1 LSLLLT
7 GIGVSRGIV
16 IGQAHVADGE
26 PLEVLEYNLPRSEID
41 RELERYHQA
50 RAAAK
55 EQLRDVRA
63 QIPDHAPAEIG
74 AFIDTHLLM
83 LDDEALTD
91 AVERLIDREQCNAEW
106 ALQNQR
112 DRLVAVFDEMEDP
125 YLRTRRDDVD
135 HVVNRVQRL
144 LIRGE
149 DFWTDSDGEVG
160 AYPVLVAEDISPA
173 DVVLMQNRGIRALIT
188 ESGGPLSHTSIIA
201 RSLGI
206 PAVVGLHRARQL
218 LRDGEPLI
226 VDGLKGAVFANPA
239 EREIDYYRR
248 KRRELFKHVRELK
261 SLRGQPAQTL
271 DGSRI
276 QLMANIEL
284 PEDLKLFNKTGG
296 DGIGLYRTEFL
307 YMNRPDFPSEEEQY
321 ERYQDLLKAAAGSPV
336 TIRTLDLGADKR
348 AMGQNQGPED
358 AHNPALGLRGIR
370 FSLSEPTVFLNQ
382 LRALLRASADAP
394 LKIMLPLVATTQEVL
409 QASQMIEVAK
419 QTLDAR
425 GQDYDPALPVG
436 AMIEVP
442 SAALTA
448 HQIARHVDFLSIGTN
463 DLIQYTLAID
473 RVDDHVN
480 YLYDPVHPSVLKLI
494 SNTLQ
499 AGRRADIPVSMCGE
513 MAGDPQ
519 YTRLLLGLGLRE
531 FSMHPSTLLE
541 VKRVIN
547 RTNLRELR
555 GRTRAFLRNSDP
567 ARAPDLLRRLNNRS
581 DS

>member
-1 LSLLLT
+1 MSLLLN

-26 PLEVLEYNLPRSEID
+26 PMEILEYNLPRPELDSEVD
-41 RELERYHQA
+41 RFHQA
-50 RAAAK
+50 REAAK
-55 EQLRDVRA
+55 EQLSKVRE
-63 QIPDHAPAEIG
+63 QIPEHAPTEIG

-83 LDDEALTD
+83 LDDEALSK
-91 AVERLIDREQCNAEW
+91 AVEDLIRQEQCNAEW
-106 ALQNQR
+106 ALQKQR
-112 DRLVAVFDEMEDP
+112 DQLVAVFDEMDDP

-144 LIRGE
+144 LTRGE
-149 DFWTDSDGEVG
+149 DFWEEAHDEVG
-160 AYPVLVAEDISPA
+160 AYPILVAEDLSPA
-173 DVVLMQNRGIRALIT
+173 DLVMMQSRGVRALIT
-188 ESGGPLSHTSIIA
+188 ESGGPLSHTSILA

-218 LRDGEPLI
+218 LRDGESLI
-226 VDGLKGAVFANPA
+226 IDGLKGAVFANPG
-239 EREIDYYRR
+239 EREIAFYRR
-248 KRRELFKHVRELK
+248 KRRELWKHVRELK
-261 SLRGQPAQTL
+261 SLRGARAETL
-271 DGSRI
+271 DGTRI

-284 PEDLKLFNKTGG
+284 PEDLKLYQKTGG

-307 YMNRPDFPSEEEQY
+307 YMNRPDFPDEDEQH
-321 ERYQDLLKAAAGSPV
+321 ERYQELLAAADGAPV

-348 AMGQNQGPED
+348 LRGSDRGPED
-358 AHNPALGLRGIR
+358 ARNPALGLRGIR
-370 FSLSEPTVFLNQ
+370 YSLSEPNTFLKQ

-394 LKIMLPLVATTQEVL
+394 LRIMLPLVTTAQEVL
-409 QASQMIEVAK
+409 QAQQMVEVAK

-425 GQDYDPALPVG
+425 GQDYDPAVPIG

-499 AGRRADIPVSMCGE
+499 AGQRIGIPVSMCGE

-541 VKRVIN
+541 VKRVIT
-547 RTNLRELR
+547 RTNLRDLK
-555 GRTRAFLRNSDP
+555 GRTRAFMQNTDP
-567 ARAPDLLRRLNNRS
+567 GRAPDLLRRLNANQG
-581 DS
+581 

>member
-1 LSLLLT
+1 MSLLLT

-26 PLEVLEYNLPRSEID
+26 PMEILEYNLPRAEIGSEV
-41 RELERYHQA
+41 ERFHQA
-50 RAAAK
+50 RESAK
-55 EQLRDVRA
+55 AQLQNVRK
-63 QIPDHAPAEIG
+63 QIPTDAPAEIG

-83 LDDEALTD
+83 LDDEALSE
-91 AVERLIDREQCNAEW
+91 AVARIIRQEQCNAEW
-106 ALQNQR
+106 ALQAQR
-112 DRLVAVFDEMEDP
+112 DELVAVFDQMEDP

-135 HVVNRVQRL
+135 HVVSRVQRL
-144 LIRGE
+144 LMRGDDIWDE
-149 DFWTDSDGEVG
+149 EKSRAG
-160 AYPVLVAEDISPA
+160 AYPILVAEDVSPA
-173 DVVLMQNRGIRALIT
+173 DVVLMQSRGIRALIT
-188 ESGGPLSHTSIIA
+188 ESGGPLSHTSILA

-206 PAVVGLHRARQL
+206 PAVMGLHRARQL
-218 LRDGEPLI
+218 LRDGESLI
-226 VDGLKGAVFANPA
+226 IDGLKGAVFANPG
-239 EREIDYYRR
+239 EREVAYYRH

-261 SLRGQPAQTL
+261 GLRGEPACTL
-271 DGSRI
+271 DGTRI
-276 QLMANIEL
+276 QLLANIEL
-284 PEDLKLFNKTGG
+284 PEDLRLFRKTGG

-307 YMNRPDFPSEEEQY
+307 YMNRPDFPDEEEQY
-321 ERYQDLLKAAAGSPV
+321 RSYLEILAQADGMPV

-348 AMGQNQGPED
+348 LIGRETGPD
-358 AHNPALGLRGIR
+358 DGHNPALGLRGIR
-370 FSLSEPTVFLNQ
+370 YSLSEPGIFLKQ

-394 LKIMLPLVATTQEVL
+394 LRIMLPLVATTQEVL
-409 QASQMIEVAK
+409 QAQQMIEVAK
-419 QTLDAR
+419 QSLDAR
-425 GQDYDPALPVG
+425 GQDYDPAIPVG

-499 AGRRADIPVSMCGE
+499 AGRRAGIPVSMCGE

-541 VKRVIN
+541 VKRVIT
-547 RTNLRELR
+547 RTRLDELR
-555 GRTRAFLRNSDP
+555 GRTRSFLQNSDP
-567 ARAPDLLRRLNNRS
+567 ARAPDLLRRLNATH
-581 DS
+581 

>member
-1 LSLLLT
+1 LSLLLN

-26 PLEVLEYNLPRSEID
+26 PMEILEYTLPRSEVD
-41 RELERYHQA
+41 SEVQRFHQA
-50 RAAAK
+50 RETAK
-55 EQLRDVRA
+55 EQLRKVRE
-63 QIPDHAPAEIG
+63 QIPEHAPAEIG
-74 AFIDTHLLM
+74 TFIDTHLLM
-83 LDDEALTD
+83 LDDETLSS
-91 AVERLIDREQCNAEW
+91 AVEDIIHQEQCNAEW

-112 DRLVAVFDEMEDP
+112 DQLVAVFDEMEDP

-135 HVVNRVQRL
+135 HVVSRVQRL
-144 LIRGE
+144 LTRGE
-149 DFWTDSDGEVG
+149 SPWEEVHDELG
-160 AYPVLVAEDISPA
+160 AYPILVTEDLSPA
-173 DVVLMQNRGIRALIT
+173 DLVLMQNRGIRALIT
-188 ESGGPLSHTSIIA
+188 ESGGPLSHTSILA

-218 LRDGEPLI
+218 LRDGESLI
-226 VDGLKGAVFANPA
+226 IDGLKGAVFANPG
-239 EREIDYYRR
+239 EREIAFYRR
-248 KRRELFKHVRELK
+248 KRRELWKHVRELK
-261 SLRGQPAQTL
+261 SLRGAPAETL
-271 DGSRI
+271 DGVRI

-284 PEDLKLFNKTGG
+284 PDDMKLFEKTGG

-307 YMNRPDFPSEEEQY
+307 YMNRPDFPDEEEQY
-321 ERYQDLLKAAAGSPV
+321 ERYRELLAAAGGAPV

-348 AMGQNQGPED
+348 LTGQDRGPED
-358 AHNPALGLRGIR
+358 PRNPALGLRGIR
-370 FSLSEPTVFLNQ
+370 YSLNEPRIFLEQ

-394 LKIMLPLVATTQEVL
+394 LRIMLPLVATTQEVL
-409 QASQMIEVAK
+409 QAQQMMEVAK
-419 QTLDAR
+419 HTLDAR
-425 GQDYDPALPVG
+425 GQDYDPAIPVG

-448 HQIARHVDFLSIGTN
+448 HQIARHVDFFSIGTN

-499 AGRRADIPVSMCGE
+499 AGRRANIPVSMCGE

-541 VKRVIN
+541 VKRVIT
-547 RTNLRELR
+547 RTHLQHLK
-555 GRTRAFLRNSDP
+555 GRTRSFMQNTDP
-567 ARAPDLLRRLNNRS
+567 GRAPDLLRKLNRL
-581 DS
+581 

>member
-1 LSLLLT
+1 MSLLLT

-26 PLEVLEYNLPRSEID
+26 PLEILEYNLPQSEIPNEVD
-41 RELERYHQA
+41 RYEQA
-50 RAAAK
+50 RQAAK
-55 EQLRDVRA
+55 RQLRAVRD
-63 QIPDHAPAEIG
+63 QIPEHAPAEIG

-83 LDDEALTD
+83 LDDEALSE
-91 AVERLIDREQCNAEW
+91 AVESIIREQQCNAEW
-106 ALQNQR
+106 ALQSQR
-112 DRLVAVFDEMEDP
+112 DELVAVFDEMEDP

-144 LIRGE
+144 LIRGDE
-149 DFWTDSDGEVG
+149 LWNEQQREAS
-160 AYPVLVAEDISPA
+160 AYPVVVAEDISPA
-173 DVVLMQNRGIRALIT
+173 DVVLMQSRGVRALIT

-239 EREIDYYRR
+239 EREIEYYRR

-261 SLRGQPAQTL
+261 SLRGQAAETL
-271 DGSRI
+271 DGARI

-284 PEDLKLFNKTGG
+284 PEDLKLFRKTGG

-307 YMNRPDFPSEEEQY
+307 YMNRPDFPSEDEQY
-321 ERYQDLLKAAAGSPV
+321 ERYQELLATADGLPV

-348 AMGQNQGPED
+348 ALGRDHGPED

-370 FSLSEPTVFLNQ
+370 FSLSEPNVFLKQ

-394 LKIMLPLVATTQEVL
+394 LRIMLPLVATTQEVL
-409 QASQMIEVAK
+409 QAQQMIEVAK
-419 QTLDAR
+419 QSLDAR
-425 GQDYDPALPVG
+425 GQDYDPAVPIG

-448 HQIARHVDFLSIGTN
+448 HQIARQVDFLSIGTN

-494 SNTLQ
+494 SNILQ
-499 AGRRADIPVSMCGE
+499 AGRRAGIPVSMCGE

-541 VKRVIN
+541 VKRVIT

-555 GRTRAFLRNSDP
+555 GKTRAFLRNADP
-567 ARAPDLLRRLNNRS
+567 ARTPDLLRRLNTRH
-581 DS
+581 

>member
-1 LSLLLT
+1 MSLLLT

-26 PLEVLEYNLPRSEID
+26 PMEILEYNIPRAEIAG
-41 RELERYHQA
+41 EIERFDQA
-50 RAAAK
+50 REAAK
-55 EQLRDVRA
+55 NQLHDVRK
-63 QIPDHAPAEIG
+63 QIPNHAPNEIG
-74 AFIDTHLLM
+74 AFIDMHLLM
-83 LDDEALTD
+83 LDDDALSG
-91 AVERLIDREQCNAEW
+91 AVTRIIDREQCNAEW
-106 ALQNQR
+106 ALQTQR
-112 DRLVAVFDEMEDP
+112 DQLVAVFDEMDDP

-135 HVVNRVQRL
+135 HVVNRIQRL
-144 LIRGE
+144 LIQGE
-149 DFWTDSDGEVG
+149 DFWDEDQSRAG
-160 AYPVLVAEDISPA
+160 AYPIVVAEDISPA
-173 DVVLMQNRGIRALIT
+173 DVVLMQSRGVRALVT
-188 ESGGPLSHTSIIA
+188 ESGGPLSHTSILA
-201 RSLGI
+201 RSLGL

-226 VDGLKGAVFANPA
+226 IDGLKGAVFANPG
-239 EREIDYYRR
+239 EREIEYYRR

-261 SLRGQPAQTL
+261 GLRNQPAETR
-271 DGSRI
+271 DGTRI
-276 QLMANIEL
+276 RLLANIEL
-284 PEDLKLFNKTGG
+284 PEDLKLYQKTGG

-307 YMNRPDFPSEEEQY
+307 YMNRTDFPDEDEQY
-321 ERYQDLLKAAAGSPV
+321 ERYREIVTAARGLPV

-348 AMGQNQGPED
+348 LIGRDQGPED

-370 FSLSEPTVFLNQ
+370 YSLSEPNVFLKQ
-382 LRALLRASADAP
+382 LRALLRVSADTP
-394 LKIMLPLVATTQEVL
+394 VRIMLPLVATTQEVL
-409 QASQMIEVAK
+409 QAQQMIEVAK
-419 QTLDAR
+419 QNLDDR
-425 GQDYDPALPVG
+425 GEDYDPAVPIG

-448 HQIARHVDFLSIGTN
+448 HQIARQVDFLSIGTN

-494 SNTLQ
+494 SSTLQ

-547 RTNLRELR
+547 RADLRRLR
-555 GRTRAFLRNSDP
+555 GRTRAFLENTDP
-567 ARAPDLLRRLNNRS
+567 GRAPDLLRRLNRL
-581 DS
+581 D